1 MALADD
7 NLTYQKHTSLY
18 INSSSGEKNRKHRYD
33 RMRSHM
39 IGLDSYTIA
48 YLQSDI
54 KYMILWKHRKDTIT
68 SYEKKLRLHLIDI
81 FYRLLFLQY
90 DHRGRFLGAP
100 AGEVKYFR
108 AKNMSICPISSA
120 QRNRRHPRI
129 DRWRP

>member
-7 NLTYQKHTSLY
+7 NLTYEKHTSLY

-81 FYRLLFLQY
+81 FIGCCFCNTIIEGDFWARLLERLSFFEPRTCQFVLFPLLNAIV
-90 DHRGRFLGAP
+90 DILG
-100 AGEVKYFR
+100 
-108 AKNMSICPISSA
+108 
-120 QRNRRHPRI
+120 
-129 DRWRP
+129 